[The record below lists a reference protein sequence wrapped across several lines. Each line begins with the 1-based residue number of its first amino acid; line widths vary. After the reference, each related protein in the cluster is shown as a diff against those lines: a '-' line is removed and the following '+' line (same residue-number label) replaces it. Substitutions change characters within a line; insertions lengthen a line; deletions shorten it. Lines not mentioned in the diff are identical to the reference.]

1 MFFWTRFD
9 GVLVVDVDGTDLV
22 PNQNPNTVSL
32 WLSAIESLEDRGYTS
47 NHGLKIGCYVLTK
60 QGRAVARQLT
70 MERDGSATTVAQEH
84 DARFFD
90 SSSDD

>member
-9 GVLVVDVDGTDLV
+9 GVLVVNVDGADLV
-22 PNQNPNTVSL
+22 PNQNPHTVSL

-84 DARFFD
+84 DAR
-90 SSSDD
+90 S